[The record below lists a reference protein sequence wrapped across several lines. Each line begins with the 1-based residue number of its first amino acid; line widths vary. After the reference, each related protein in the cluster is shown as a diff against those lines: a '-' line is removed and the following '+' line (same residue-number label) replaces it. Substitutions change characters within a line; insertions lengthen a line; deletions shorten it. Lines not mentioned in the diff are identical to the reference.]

1 MPTSRALDT
10 GTIESDPA
18 AQPAPAVPG
27 RLASNSIA
35 SAQIASDQGKPA
47 RRARQDKR
55 ALILDAALALFS
67 RFGLHGTSIDQV
79 AARAEVSKGNLLYYF
94 ANKEVL
100 YVSVLRELLDVW
112 LEPLR
117 NFSPD
122 QDPRD
127 AIGDYIRRKLVM
139 SRDRPDASRLFCLEM
154 IQGAPLLGDAL
165 DQELHELVTRKS
177 DVIRAWVDAGK
188 LAPVDPHH
196 LIFALWG
203 ITQHYADFAVQVKAL
218 TGKTLNDAA
227 FFEQTVDSVQRLVLQ
242 GISAR

>member
-1 MPTSRALDT
+1 MPTSRTLDT
-10 GTIESDPA
+10 GTAESDPA
-18 AQPAPAVPG
+18 ASASTASTVSAP
-27 RLASNSIA
+27 
-35 SAQIASDQGKPA
+35 GKPR

-55 ALILDAALALFS
+55 VLILDAALALFS

-79 AARAEVSKGNLLYYF
+79 AARADVSKGNLLYYF

-165 DQELHELVTRKS
+165 DQELRELVARKS
-177 DVIRAWVDAGK
+177 EVIRAWVDAGK

-218 TGKTLNDAA
+218 TGKTLDDAA
-227 FFEQTVDSVQRLVLQ
+227 FFEQTVDSAQRIVLQ
-242 GISAR
+242 GITAR

>member
-10 GTIESDPA
+10 GSAESDPA
-18 AQPAPAVPG
+18 AQLAPAAAG
-27 RLASNSIA
+27 HLASGPIA
-35 SAQIASDQGKPA
+35 SVQAKPA
-47 RRARQDKR
+47 RRARPDKR
-55 ALILDAALALFS
+55 VLILDAALALFS

-165 DQELHELVTRKS
+165 DRELSDLVTRKS

-218 TGKTLNDAA
+218 TGKTLDDAA
-227 FFEQTVDSVQRLVLQ
+227 FFEQTVENVQRIVLQ
-242 GISAR
+242 GITTR